1 MKKLGRNFLAA
12 SAATLTLIAA
22 PASQQRNQ
30 PPRNSILA
38 HDLFHPVC
46 NR

>member
-22 PASQQRNQ
+22 PSIAAAEPATPKLHPCPRPL
-30 PPRNSILA
+30 PPRM
-38 HDLFHPVC
+38 
-46 NR
+46 